1 MKRNKQIRVIDI
13 TLIGMFVAL
22 MSIGANITAW
32 APFLQIGGVPITL
45 QTFFC
50 FLAGAL
56 LGSRRGALAMVVY
69 LFVGL
74 IGVPVFAG
82 FKGGLGAVLSPTFG
96 FIISFIFTAYV
107 TGKVI
112 ETREQPTLI
121 TFILASLVGLL
132 FNYMIGTNY
141 MYLALSFF
149 MDAQESVT
157 YIGTWLIMLV
167 YLPVDLLTIV
177 AAALFAPRLY
187 RVLHK
192 STMITPSSSVQEDRL
207 GS

>member
-1 MKRNKQIRVIDI
+1 LNTKKPLRILDL

-56 LGSRRGALAMVVY
+56 LGSRRGAIAMIVY
-69 LFVGL
+69 LFIGL
-74 IGVPVFAG
+74 AGVPVFAG
-82 FKGGLGAVLSPTFG
+82 FKGGLSTVLSPTFG

-107 TGKVI
+107 TGKII
-112 ETREQPTLI
+112 ESKNKPTLI
-121 TFILASLVGLL
+121 TFLIASIIGLV

-141 MYLALSFF
+141 MYIALSFF
-149 MDAQESVT
+149 MDASGSVT
-157 YIGTWLIMLV
+157 YTGTWVVMLA

-177 AAALFAPRLY
+177 AAALFAPRIYTILY
-187 RVLHK
+187 KGKILHP
-192 STMITPSSSVQEDRL
+192 STY
-207 GS
+207 

>member
-1 MKRNKQIRVIDI
+1 MNTKKPLRILDL

-56 LGSRRGALAMVVY
+56 LGSRRGAIAMIVY
-69 LFVGL
+69 LFLGL
-74 IGVPVFAG
+74 AGVPVFAG
-82 FKGGLGAVLSPTFG
+82 FKGGLSTVLSPTFG

-107 TGKVI
+107 TGKII
-112 ETREQPTLI
+112 ESKNKPTLI
-121 TFILASLVGLL
+121 TFLIASIIGLV

-141 MYLALSFF
+141 MYIALSFF
-149 MDAQESVT
+149 MDASDSVT
-157 YIGTWLIMLV
+157 YTGTWVVMLA

-177 AAALFAPRLY
+177 AAALFAPRIYTILY
-187 RVLHK
+187 KGKILHP
-192 STMITPSSSVQEDRL
+192 STY
-207 GS
+207 

>member
-1 MKRNKQIRVIDI
+1 MNTKKPLRILDL

-56 LGSRRGALAMVVY
+56 LGSRRGAIAMIVY
-69 LFVGL
+69 LFIGL
-74 IGVPVFAG
+74 AGVPVFAG
-82 FKGGLGAVLSPTFG
+82 FKGGLSTVLSPTFG

-107 TGKVI
+107 TGKII
-112 ETREQPTLI
+112 ESKDKPTLI
-121 TFILASLVGLL
+121 IFLIASIIGLV

-141 MYLALSFF
+141 MYIALSFF
-149 MDAQESVT
+149 MDDSDSVT
-157 YIGTWLIMLV
+157 YTGTWIVMLA

-177 AAALFAPRLY
+177 AAALFAPRIYTILY
-187 RVLHK
+187 KGKILH
-192 STMITPSSSVQEDRL
+192 PSSY
-207 GS
+207 

>member
-1 MKRNKQIRVIDI
+1 MNAKKPLRILDL

-56 LGSRRGALAMVVY
+56 LGSRRGAIAMIVY
-69 LFVGL
+69 LFIGL
-74 IGVPVFAG
+74 AGVPVFAG
-82 FKGGLGAVLSPTFG
+82 FKGGLSTVLSPTFG

-107 TGKVI
+107 TGKII
-112 ETREQPTLI
+112 ESKNKPTLI
-121 TFILASLVGLL
+121 TFLIASIIGLV

-141 MYLALSFF
+141 MYIAMSFF
-149 MDAQESVT
+149 MDASDSVT
-157 YIGTWLIMLV
+157 YTGTWVVMLA
-167 YLPVDLLTIV
+167 YLPVDLLTII
-177 AAALFAPRLY
+177 AAALFAPRIYTILY
-187 RVLHK
+187 KGKILHP
-192 STMITPSSSVQEDRL
+192 STY
-207 GS
+207 

>member
-1 MKRNKQIRVIDI
+1 MNAKKPLRILDL

-56 LGSRRGALAMVVY
+56 LGSRRGAIAMIVY
-69 LFVGL
+69 LFIGL
-74 IGVPVFAG
+74 AGVPVFAG
-82 FKGGLGAVLSPTFG
+82 FKGGLSTVLSPTFG

-107 TGKVI
+107 TGKII
-112 ETREQPTLI
+112 ESKNKPTLI
-121 TFILASLVGLL
+121 TFLIASIIGLV

-141 MYLALSFF
+141 MYIALSFF
-149 MDAQESVT
+149 MDASDSVT
-157 YIGTWLIMLV
+157 YTGTWVVMLA

-177 AAALFAPRLY
+177 AAALFAPRIYTILY
-187 RVLHK
+187 KGKILHP
-192 STMITPSSSVQEDRL
+192 STY
-207 GS
+207 

>member
-1 MKRNKQIRVIDI
+1 MNTKKPLRILDL

-56 LGSRRGALAMVVY
+56 LGSRRGAIAMIVY
-69 LFVGL
+69 LFIGL
-74 IGVPVFAG
+74 AGVPVFAG
-82 FKGGLGAVLSPTFG
+82 FKGGLSTVLSPTFG

-107 TGKVI
+107 TGKII
-112 ETREQPTLI
+112 ESKDKPTLI
-121 TFILASLVGLL
+121 TFLIASIIGLV

-141 MYLALSFF
+141 MYIALSFF
-149 MDAQESVT
+149 MDASDSVT
-157 YIGTWLIMLV
+157 YTGTWVVMLA

-177 AAALFAPRLY
+177 AAALFAPRIYTILY
-187 RVLHK
+187 KGKILH
-192 STMITPSSSVQEDRL
+192 PSSY
-207 GS
+207 

>member
-1 MKRNKQIRVIDI
+1 MPLRILDL
-13 TLIGMFVAL
+13 TLISMFVAL

-56 LGSRRGALAMVVY
+56 LGSRRGAIVMIVY
-69 LFVGL
+69 LFIGL
-74 IGVPVFAG
+74 AGVPVFAG
-82 FKGGLGAVLSPTFG
+82 FKGGLSTVLSPTFG

-107 TGKVI
+107 TGKII
-112 ETREQPTLI
+112 ESKNKPTLI
-121 TFILASLVGLL
+121 TFLIASVIGLV

-141 MYLALSFF
+141 MYIALSFF
-149 MDAQESVT
+149 MDASDSVT
-157 YIGTWLIMLV
+157 YTGTWVVMLA

-177 AAALFAPRLY
+177 AAALFAPRIYTILY
-187 RVLHK
+187 KGKILHP
-192 STMITPSSSVQEDRL
+192 STY
-207 GS
+207 

>member
-1 MKRNKQIRVIDI
+1 MSLNTKKQFRVLDL

-32 APFLQIGGVPITL
+32 APFLQIGGVPVTL

-50 FLAGAL
+50 FLAGSL
-56 LGSRRGALAMVVY
+56 LGSRRGAITMIVY

-74 IGVPVFAG
+74 AGVPVFAG
-82 FKGGLGAVLSPTFG
+82 FKGGLSTVLSPTFG

-107 TGKVI
+107 TGKII
-112 ETREQPTLI
+112 ESRIKPTLM
-121 TFILASLVGLL
+121 TFLIASIVGLV

-141 MYLALSFF
+141 MYFALSFF
-149 MDAQESVT
+149 MDASNSVT
-157 YIGTWLIMLV
+157 YGGAWLVMLA

-177 AAALFAPRLY
+177 AAALFAPRIYNILY
-187 RVLHK
+187 KTNILNP
-192 STMITPSSSVQEDRL
+192 STH
-207 GS
+207 

>member
-1 MKRNKQIRVIDI
+1 MNKQIRVLDI

-56 LGSRRGALAMVVY
+56 LGSRRGAIVMIVY

-74 IGVPVFAG
+74 IGMPVFAG
-82 FKGGLGAVLSPTFG
+82 FKGGLGAVVSPTFG

-112 ETREQPTLI
+112 ESKEHPTLI
-121 TFILASLVGLL
+121 TFILASIIGLF

-141 MYLALSFF
+141 MYFALAFF
-149 MDAQESVT
+149 MDATESVS
-157 YIGTWLIMLV
+157 YIGTWLVMLV
-167 YLPVDLLTIV
+167 YLPVDLLTIL
-177 AAALFAPRLY
+177 AAAWFAPKLY
-187 RVLHK
+187 KVLHK
-192 STMITPSSSVQEDRL
+192 TPALHSANSAR
-207 GS
+207 

>member
-1 MKRNKQIRVIDI
+1 MNTKKPLRILDL

-56 LGSRRGALAMVVY
+56 LGSRRGAIAMIVY
-69 LFVGL
+69 LFIGL
-74 IGVPVFAG
+74 AGVPVFAG
-82 FKGGLGAVLSPTFG
+82 FKGGLSTVLSPTFG

-107 TGKVI
+107 TGKII
-112 ETREQPTLI
+112 ESKNKPTLI
-121 TFILASLVGLL
+121 TFLIASIIGLV

-141 MYLALSFF
+141 MYIALSFF
-149 MDAQESVT
+149 MDASDSVT
-157 YIGTWLIMLV
+157 YTGTWVVMLA

-177 AAALFAPRLY
+177 AAALFAPRIYTILY
-187 RVLHK
+187 KGKILHP
-192 STMITPSSSVQEDRL
+192 STY
-207 GS
+207 